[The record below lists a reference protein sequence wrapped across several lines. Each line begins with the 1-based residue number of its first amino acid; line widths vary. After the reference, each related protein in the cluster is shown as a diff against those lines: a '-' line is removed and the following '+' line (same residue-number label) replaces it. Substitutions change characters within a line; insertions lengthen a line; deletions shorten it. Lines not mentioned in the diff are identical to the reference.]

1 MNLFASMTPDLA
13 LATGIALVLGFT
25 AGWALSK
32 FRFQKKMAALEN
44 TSQISLATLTENLR
58 YRTRELE
65 AIKILLEK
73 AHGENSLLNE
83 KVLVASQERSAAQGK
98 LEQIPTL
105 EAELTRTRQQTADM
119 FCEITELKQRIT
131 ERETRMEELQKSSM
145 EKINLLENMKSQW
158 TDTYKA
164 LSAHA
169 LEKNNQSFME
179 LADVTFSK
187 YMESAKK
194 DFEQS
199 NEAVKNVVLP
209 VREALNKY
217 DEQMRSMEREREK
230 AYGGLSQ
237 QVVSLL
243 NAQSELQKETGKLV
257 KAMRVPHVR
266 GRWGE
271 ITLRR
276 AAELS
281 GMVKHCDF
289 FEQPSTVSDT
299 SLIRPDMM
307 VCLPGDRKIIIDA
320 KVPILAYLDALEA
333 DTDEKRDKLLMDHAG
348 HLQNHMRQL
357 AQKSYWYQF
366 DPTPEFVVMFIPGE
380 NFFSAA
386 LAQNPDLI
394 EFGVQRGVIPATPTT
409 LITLLKTISFAWRQ
423 AITAENTK
431 IISAMGKELYE
442 RLNTLAKHV
451 NRLGRDIDRCAQTY
465 NQVLGSFEKRVFSS
479 ARKFSDLGLT
489 LKEDRELLM
498 IDPVETKTREIL
510 HMETDQEPSG
520 EEQK

>member
-1 MNLFASMTPDLA
+1 MNPFATLPPEITLA
-13 LATGIALVLGFT
+13 VGIALALGI
-25 AGWALSK
+25 ALGWAFSK
-32 FRFQKKMAALEN
+32 FRFQKQMATLEN
-44 TSQISLATLTENLR
+44 ASQTALATLTESLR
-58 YRTRELE
+58 NRTRELE
-65 AIKILLEK
+65 EIKILLEK
-73 AHGENSLLNE
+73 AHGENSVLTE
-83 KVLVASQERSAAQGK
+83 KVLAVSREKSVAEGK
-98 LEQIPTL
+98 LEQLPAL
-105 EAELTRTRQQTADM
+105 DAELARTRQQATDL
-119 FCEITELKQRIT
+119 FSEITGLKQRIT
-131 ERETRMEELQKSSM
+131 ERETRMEELQKSSV
-145 EKINLLENMKSQW
+145 EKINLLENMKNQL

-169 LEKNNQSFME
+169 LEKNNQSFMD
-179 LADVTFSK
+179 LADATFSK

-209 VREALNKY
+209 VREALSKY

-243 NAQSELQKETGKLV
+243 NAQTELQKETGRLV

-289 FEQPSTVSDT
+289 FEQPTTVSDNVL
-299 SLIRPDMM
+299 SRPDMM
-307 VCLPGDRKIIIDA
+307 VLLPGDRKVIIDA

-348 HLQNHMRQL
+348 HVQNHMRQL

-366 DPTPEFVVMFIPGE
+366 EPTPEFVVMFIPGE

-423 AITAENTK
+423 EMAAENTK
-431 IISAMGKELYE
+431 IISALGKELYE

-465 NQVLGSFEKRVFSS
+465 NQVLGSFEKRVFSA
-479 ARKFSDLGLT
+479 ARKFSDLGVT
-489 LKEDRELLM
+489 LKEDKELLR
-498 IDPVETKTREIL
+498 IDPVETRAREL
-510 HMETDQEPSG
+510 LGMDTDPMPS
-520 EEQK
+520 EEE